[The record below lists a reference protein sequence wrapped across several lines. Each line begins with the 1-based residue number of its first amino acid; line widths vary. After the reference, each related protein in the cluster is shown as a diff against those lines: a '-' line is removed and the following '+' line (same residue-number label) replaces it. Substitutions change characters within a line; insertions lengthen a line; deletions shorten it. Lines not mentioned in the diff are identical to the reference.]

1 MCAALLNSCASF
13 GLKRAE
19 SPVTVSEVIQMSKD
33 HVPDETIIEK
43 IARVGDCVPAE
54 WIAARKAAGPRV

>member
-13 GLKRAE
+13 ALKRAE

-43 IARVGDCVPAE
+43 KRASATVYRLSESQLASYWTRV
-54 WIAARKAAGPRV
+54 